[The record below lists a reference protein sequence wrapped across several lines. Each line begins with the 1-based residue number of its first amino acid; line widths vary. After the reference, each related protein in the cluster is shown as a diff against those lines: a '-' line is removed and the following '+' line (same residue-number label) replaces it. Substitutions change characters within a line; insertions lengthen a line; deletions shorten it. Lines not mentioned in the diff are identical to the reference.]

1 MMITGLSGNEIWC
14 LAQKDIAPG
23 GLVVGNSVHSQGFVR
38 GLTTGLKTFA
48 GGELTDITNL
58 IVEGRHTALKRMED
72 EARLQGADGLTGV
85 ATDVKRLGNMVEFLA
100 IGSAVKRP
108 GKNQNFFSS
117 ACSGQDLFCQI
128 DSGYDP
134 IHFVMGNVA
143 YALGAGGNIWAAFS
157 SMAGGEVDALSG
169 MINKTRHLALE
180 RIEAEARKIGA
191 NCIVDIKTS
200 IYPFGAGVKEM
211 VLVGTASRHPALGEP
226 ERPFTSELTGEELWN
241 LTQLGYQPLR
251 LLMASSVVSL
261 GIGGGIKAF
270 FSSFSRGEVGSMTQL
285 VYQAR
290 ENCLAHIRDEATAIQ
305 ADGVLDVKLF
315 VHDMAGGMLEVLAI
329 GTAFKRNAQVRTT
342 LPQLPP
348 QAIIRDRSTFFSS
361 DLVGQA
367 QNLHGFTSG
376 GAE

>member
-1 MMITGLSGNEIWC
+1 
-14 LAQKDIAPG
+14 
-23 GLVVGNSVHSQGFVR
+23 
-38 GLTTGLKTFA
+38 
-48 GGELTDITNL
+48 
-58 IVEGRHTALKRMED
+58 
-72 EARLQGADGLTGV
+72 
-85 ATDVKRLGNMVEFLA
+85 
-100 IGSAVKRP
+100 
-108 GKNQNFFSS
+108 
-117 ACSGQDLFCQI
+117 
-128 DSGYDP
+128 
-134 IHFVMGNVA
+134 
-143 YALGAGGNIWAAFS
+143 
-157 SMAGGEVDALSG
+157 
-169 MINKTRHLALE
+169 
-180 RIEAEARKIGA
+180 
-191 NCIVDIKTS
+191 
-200 IYPFGAGVKEM
+200 
-211 VLVGTASRHPALGEP
+211 LVGTASRHPALGDP

-290 ENCLAHIRDEATAIQ
+290 ENCLAHIRDEATSIQ

-361 DLVGQA
+361 DLVGQS